1 MADRAHDDAQRTAS
15 GCPMLVTLSH
25 DQSTLRDTTAKFL
38 DDLMPVGT
46 VRALRDDP
54 VGYPMPYW
62 RQGAELGW
70 ASLLVGEDHGGGT
83 VSGAPLQDL
92 GLIAY
97 EFGVHAAPGP
107 LVPVNV
113 IAIALEASGSP
124 DHHEILAQLMAGTTT
139 AAWCFEEPAPSLGPG
154 PLTIRQDGDSLV
166 ISGVKR
172 PVDNAVASS
181 HLLVTGRTD
190 DGWSQVVVAADTPGV
205 SIQPM
210 KNVDLTRRYS
220 VVRFDDVRV
229 PLEAAV
235 SELGGAGEQVERQRH
250 IAMAMHAAESV
261 GSMQRAFEMTRAWAA
276 DRYSFG
282 RSLDSYQEIKH
293 RFADLLSWLEGA
305 HAITDAAID
314 ALDQGSPAAP
324 ELVRAAKAF
333 VGRYGAE
340 LAQDCVQLHGGIGMT
355 FEHDLHLFLR
365 RITINR
371 AVYGTPEDLQLQIG
385 TAMVERA
392 ETR

>member
-1 MADRAHDDAQRTAS
+1 V
-15 GCPMLVTLSH
+15 LVTLSH

-38 DDLMPVGT
+38 DDLMPVAA

-54 VGYPMPYW
+54 AGFPAKYW

-70 ASLLVGEDHGGGT
+70 TSLLVGEEHGGGT

-113 IAIALEASGSP
+113 VALALAASDTA
-124 DHHEILAQLMAGTTT
+124 DHHTIVAGLVSGEAT
-139 AAWCFEEPAPSLGPG
+139 AAWCYAEPEASHGAIDLE
-154 PLTIRQDGDSLV
+154 IRRDGDELV
-166 ISGVKR
+166 LSGVKR
-172 PVDNAVASS
+172 PVENAGQAE

-190 DGWSQVVVAADTPGV
+190 GGLSQVVIPATSPGMTL
-205 SIQPM
+205 QPM
-210 KNVDLTRRYS
+210 QTVDLTRRFS

-229 PLEAAV
+229 PLECAV
-235 SELGGAGEQVERQRH
+235 GELGQADDQVRRQLQV
-250 IAMAMHAAESV
+250 AMVIHNAESV
-261 GSMQRAFEMTRAWAA
+261 GAMQRAFDMTRSWVA

-293 RFADLLSWLEGA
+293 RFADMLSWLEGS

-314 ALDQGSPAAP
+314 ALDRGSTTAA
-324 ELVRAAKAF
+324 ELVSASKAF
-333 VGRYGAE
+333 VGRFGGE
-340 LAQDCVQLHGGIGMT
+340 LMQDCVQLHGGIGLT

-365 RITINR
+365 RVTVNR
-371 AVYGTPEDLQLQIG
+371 AMYGTPDDHFQQVG
-385 TAMVERA
+385 AGVA
-392 ETR
+392 EAGARDE